1 MDRRFMQGEV
11 YCKKFLI
18 RIGAELLYR
27 SGSSTMG
34 KYFRIG

>member
-11 YCKKFLI
+11 YCKKFPI
-18 RIGAELLYR
+18 GIGAELLYR